1 MIGIYGQVG
10 GSKWM
15 MGVSVTT
22 LDLSRR
28 QMLSFTTSLSV
39 AMVLSSCMTPT
50 PYQPEVRGQRIH
62 GGYSEEQLGDN
73 RYRVTFDGN
82 TLTSRERVEGYLL
95 CRAAELTVQNG
106 YDWFRIVDRE
116 TERDR
121 RTYVEPSPF
130 YRPWYGYDYWRPYWR
145 YYRPR
150 YGWID
155 WYPYGSDRFWAD
167 DIDVRTVEEFEAHAE
182 IVMGRGA
189 VLKDTTVFDAR
200 KVMEELGPSMERPKE
215 R

>member
-1 MIGIYGQVG
+1 M
-10 GSKWM
+10 KHN
-15 MGVSVTT
+15 
-22 LDLSRR
+22 LSRR
-28 QMLSFTTSLSV
+28 HALSFAASLSA
-39 AMVLSSCMTPT
+39 AMLLSSCMTPT

-62 GGYSEEQLGDN
+62 GGYSEEPLGDN

-95 CRAAELTVQNG
+95 YRAAELTVQNG

-121 RTYVEPSPF
+121 RTYVEPSPY

-150 YGWID
+150 YGWND
-155 WYPYGSDRFWAD
+155 WYPYGRDPFWAD
-167 DIDVRTVEEFEAHAE
+167 DIDVRTVEEYEAHAE

-189 VLKDTTVFDAR
+189 VLKDKTVFDAR
-200 KVMEELGPSMERPKE
+200 RVMDDLGPSIERPKE

>member
-1 MIGIYGQVG
+1 MNHF
-10 GSKWM
+10 
-15 MGVSVTT
+15 
-22 LDLSRR
+22 LSRR
-28 QMLSFTTSLSV
+28 RAIGFVASLSA
-39 AMVLSSCMTPT
+39 AMLLSSCMTPT

-73 RYRVTFDGN
+73 RYRVSFDGN
-82 TLTSRERVEGYLL
+82 TLTSRERVESYLL
-95 CRAAELTVQNG
+95 YRAAELTLQNG
-106 YDWFRIVDRE
+106 FDWFRIVDRE

-150 YGWID
+150 YGWYE
-155 WYPYGSDRFWAD
+155 WYPYGNVRFWAD

-189 VLKDTTVFDAR
+189 VLKDKTIFDAR
-200 KVMEELGPSMERPKE
+200 KVMDDLGPSIERPRE

>member
-1 MIGIYGQVG
+1 
-10 GSKWM
+10 
-15 MGVSVTT
+15 
-22 LDLSRR
+22 
-28 QMLSFTTSLSV
+28 
-39 AMVLSSCMTPT
+39 MTPT
-50 PYQPEVRGQRIH
+50 PYQPEVQGQRIH
-62 GGYSEEQLGDN
+62 GGYSEVRLGDN

-95 CRAAELTVQNG
+95 YRAAELTVQNG

-121 RTYVEPSPF
+121 RIYVEPSPF

-145 YYRPR
+145 YYRPH
-150 YGWID
+150 YGWYD
-155 WYPYGSDRFWAD
+155 WYPYGRDRFWAD

-182 IVMGRGA
+182 IVMSRGA
-189 VLKDTTVFDAR
+189 VLKDKTVFDAR
-200 KVMEELGPSMERPKE
+200 KVMDDLGPSIERPKE

>member
-1 MIGIYGQVG
+1 M
-10 GSKWM
+10 
-15 MGVSVTT
+15 T
-22 LDLSRR
+22 LNLSRR

-39 AMVLSSCMTPT
+39 AMILSSCMTPT

-62 GGYSEEQLGDN
+62 GGYSEEHLGDN

-95 CRAAELTVQNG
+95 YRAAELTVQNG
-106 YDWFRIVDRE
+106 YDWFRVVDRE

-121 RTYVEPSPF
+121 RIYVEPSPF

-155 WYPYGSDRFWAD
+155 WHPYGSDRFWAD

-189 VLKDTTVFDAR
+189 VLKDKTVFDAR
-200 KVMEELGPSMERPKE
+200 KVMEDMGPSIERPKE

>member
-1 MIGIYGQVG
+1 MN
-10 GSKWM
+10 
-15 MGVSVTT
+15 
-22 LDLSRR
+22 LNLSRR
-28 QMLSFTTSLSV
+28 RALSIAVSLSA
-39 AMVLSSCMTPT
+39 AMLLTSCMTPT

-62 GGYSEEQLGDN
+62 GGYSEEHLGDN

-82 TLTSRERVEGYLL
+82 TLRSRERVEGYLL
-95 CRAAELTVQNG
+95 YRAAELTAQNG
-106 YDWFRIVDRE
+106 FDWFRIVDRE

-130 YRPWYGYDYWRPYWR
+130 YRPYYGYDNWRPYWR

-150 YGWID
+150 YGWND
-155 WYPYGSDRFWAD
+155 WHPYGRDPFWAD
-167 DIDVRTVEEFEAHAE
+167 DMDVRTVEEYEAHAE

-189 VLKDTTVFDAR
+189 VLKDQTVFDAR
-200 KVMEELGPSMERPKE
+200 KVMDDLGPSIERPKE